1 MSLKII
7 SFCSYKSDIQNV
19 LQIERT
25 AQIGGNFQYVLAKII
40 TYLLTI
46 KIFKNSKVSSN
57 PINSKVK
64 AKILANILKCCIS
77 GDKTSFSKYF
87 KSNIHTPISPKEKII
102 EFELKVKPKKNPRI
116 TPCFKL
122 IFSLVRVI
130 GIKS

>member
-1 MSLKII
+1 M
-7 SFCSYKSDIQNV
+7 
-19 LQIERT
+19 
-25 AQIGGNFQYVLAKII
+25 
-40 TYLLTI
+40 

-57 PINSKVK
+57 PINPINSKVK
-64 AKILANILKCCIS
+64 ARMLVNILKCCIS
-77 GDKTSFSKYF
+77 GDKTSFSNYF

-102 EFELKVKPKKNPRI
+102 EFELKVKPKKKFLVHI